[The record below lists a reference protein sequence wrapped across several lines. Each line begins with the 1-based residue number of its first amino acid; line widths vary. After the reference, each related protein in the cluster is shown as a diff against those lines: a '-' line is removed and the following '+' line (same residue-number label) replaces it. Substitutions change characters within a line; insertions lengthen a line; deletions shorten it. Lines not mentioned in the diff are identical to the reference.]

1 MKTQFGNQTINFE
14 EVFQATKSCCE
25 PIEVARILKR
35 AEVFT
40 LLTDEQ
46 IIKGLKQAGVSLLIA
61 GLVPKYRDKDLDQP
75 RARARKIA
83 G

>member
-1 MKTQFGNQTINFE
+1 MKTQFGNQMISFE
-14 EVFQATKSCCE
+14 EVFQATRSCCA

-61 GLVPKYRDKDLDQP
+61 GLVPKYRDRDLDLP
-75 RARARKIA
+75 RARKR

>member
-1 MKTQFGNQTINFE
+1 MKTQFGNQMISFE
-14 EVFQATKSCCE
+14 EVFQATKGCCE

-61 GLVPKYRDKDLDQP
+61 GLVPKYRDKDLDLP
-75 RARARKIA
+75 RARARKR